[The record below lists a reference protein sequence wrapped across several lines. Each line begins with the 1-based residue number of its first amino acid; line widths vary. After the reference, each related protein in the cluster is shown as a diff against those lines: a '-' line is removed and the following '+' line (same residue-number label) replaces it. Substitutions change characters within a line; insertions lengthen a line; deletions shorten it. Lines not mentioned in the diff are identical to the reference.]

1 MDDSQAVA
9 RALEGFKD
17 VVRVTSRAKGRARGA
32 VTGPR
37 TEVVGIMPKLL
48 GGGDGGGSGALQG
61 NANANGMQRNA
72 GLAVSERS
80 LS

>member
-48 GGGDGGGSGALQG
+48 GGGGGALEG
-61 NANANGMQRNA
+61 NLDANGMQRNA
-72 GLAVSERS
+72 GLAVSEHS